1 MNISNPDFFK
11 EIFLHEVIEKKWL
24 VMDSTI
30 AIMIEFYLYNPN
42 LYQVAEK
49 RMIIEFIE
57 TGGFINLEH
66 QVMLINMML
75 YRSFAQNA

>member
-1 MNISNPDFFK
+1 MNISNPNFFAD
-11 EIFLHEVIEKKWL
+11 IFQKEVIDKKWL

-30 AIMIEFYLYNPN
+30 AFIIEFYMYNPN
-42 LYQVAEK
+42 LYQIGEK

-66 QVMLINMML
+66 QVMLINGML
-75 YRSFAQNA
+75 YRSFA